1 MLIRKGYVVCHDIF
15 GDAVGACDELTT
27 YGGTNIWDGVYEVA
41 DRFTPVYYGDLY
53 PNCAELSEYVDEA
66 IENGGIDRIMNI
78 EEMLVQGA
86 YQFYVNVL
94 ENTLNEIRFNIAYD
108 YIAEKY
114 KEYINK
120 LGFSEVESIT
130 DGEDDIEYIK
140 EQIDELIAN
149 R

>member
-27 YGGTNIWDGVYEVA
+27 YGGTDIWDGVYEVA
-41 DRFTPVYYGDLY
+41 DRFTPVYYSDLY

-66 IENGGIDRIMNI
+66 IENGGIDRIMSI
-78 EEMLVQGA
+78 EDMLTQGA